1 LITYLSEIK
10 MQKNAASKKVNP
22 LASYMRQPKI
32 YITLPSQGKWW
43 AEGSLELTENGEYP
57 VYSMTARDELIF
69 KTPDALLNGQAM
81 VDVIQSCMPN
91 IKNAWNIPTIDF
103 DLILVAIRIA
113 TYGEKM
119 SVKHNIPV
127 INEEVDYDLDLR
139 VVLDQQQQNQWI
151 EQIAVSEDFIVYVKP
166 LTYRDLTKTSLK
178 AFETQ
183 RILTMV
189 NDGTLSDEKKLE
201 IFNESFSN
209 LTKVTVDI
217 VASSVYKI
225 TTAEHEVTDIE
236 FIKEFVNNADKEV
249 FKSIENH
256 ITELKKQNDLKSLEF
271 STTEEQQK
279 QGAPAT
285 YKIPLSFNNSDFFG

>member
-1 LITYLSEIK
+1 
-10 MQKNAASKKVNP
+10 MQSNTVSKKVNP

-32 YITLPSQGKWW
+32 YITLPSQGRWW
-43 AEGSLELTENGEYP
+43 APGSLEVTDNGEYP

-91 IKNAWNIPTIDF
+91 IKNAWEIPTIDF
-103 DLILVAIRIA
+103 DLILIAIRLA
-113 TYGEKM
+113 TYGETM
-119 SVKHNIPV
+119 SVSHKIPE
-127 INEEVDYDLDLR
+127 INEDVDYDLDLR
-139 VVLDQQQQNQWI
+139 TILDQQQQNQWA
-151 EQIAVSEDFIVYVKP
+151 EQVAVSPDFIVYVKP
-166 LTYRDLTKTSLK
+166 LTYKDMNKTSLK

-189 NDGTLSDEKKLE
+189 NDQTLSEEKKLE

-217 VASSVYKI
+217 IASSIYKI
-225 TTAEHEVTDIE
+225 VTPQHEVTEVE

-249 FKSIENH
+249 FKIIENH
-256 ITELKKQNDLKSLEF
+256 ISELKKQNDLKPLGF

-279 QGAPAT
+279 LGAPAT
-285 YKIPLSFNNSDFFG
+285 YKIPLSFNNSNFFG